1 MSTSNKWDLSAEDI
15 KTAAKDEKVS
25 NVRKVG
31 RCSFDSATERWRG
44 GKLKSESFQ
53 ELLLEHDSDPDE
65 NMLFKWVEWIES
77 LFLSFIVEFYYILM
91 DTFLHF
97 SRPSTSMAETKTDGK
112 MDR

>member
-1 MSTSNKWDLSAEDI
+1 MFNMSTSNKWDLSAEDI

-77 LFLSFIVEFYYILM
+77 NISIVYRRSDSIIF
-91 DTFLHF
+91 
-97 SRPSTSMAETKTDGK
+97 
-112 MDR
+112 